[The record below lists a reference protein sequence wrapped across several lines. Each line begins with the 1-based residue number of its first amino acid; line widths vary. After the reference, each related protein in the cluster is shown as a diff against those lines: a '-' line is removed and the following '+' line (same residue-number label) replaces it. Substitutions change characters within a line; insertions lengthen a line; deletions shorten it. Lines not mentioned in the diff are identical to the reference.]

1 MCKRMQTVC
10 LYGRWPRQWTGR
22 QCGRSSPEDSDFLFT
37 TKSKRGRREFENRK
51 TYQLNDW
58 IFKFVSR
65 RLIVDIWIGMGTCDS
80 NGSRRSNDRSGRS
93 QGRGRR
99 SNGVP
104 QIPGRGSENGD
115 VTVWQ
120 VQGRG
125 AHVRGKWVGVCA
137 AAAPGINDVIVDS
150 RGECML
156 YRSRAREPSAV
167 HWSSAIIEE

>member
-1 MCKRMQTVC
+1 MCERMQTIC

-22 QCGRSSPEDSDFLFT
+22 QRGRSPEDSDFLFT
-37 TKSKRGRREFENRK
+37 TKVSVGAGNLKIGKLTNEMTGF
-51 TYQLNDW
+51 
-58 IFKFVSR
+58 FKFVSR
-65 RLIVDIWIGMGTCDS
+65 RLIVDIWMGMGTCDS

-93 QGRGRR
+93 QGRGWR

-167 HWSSAIIEE
+167 HWSSAIIQE